1 MNKLVVFIICLA
13 TIVALFSVN
22 NANNT
27 FSFEDYLTKVSV
39 SAENRPSMPSTE
51 KIDKVILE
59 YEQNGEDTS
68 SKILEVIKSVWTT
81 LKLIYECVVY
91 AVRLLLYL
99 VEMTLY
105 LINIVSAMTYNLLV
119 W

>member
-1 MNKLVVFIICLA
+1 MKKIVVIIICLA
-13 TIVALFSVN
+13 TIVALFGVN
-22 NANNT
+22 NATKT
-27 FSFEDYLTKVSV
+27 FSFEDYITKVSV
-39 SAENRPSMPSTE
+39 SAENRPDMPSTE

-68 SKILEVIKSVWTT
+68 SKILEVVKSVWTT

-91 AVRLLLYL
+91 AVKFLLYL
-99 VEMTLY
+99 VEMLLY
-105 LINIVSAMTYNLLV
+105 LINILSAMTYNLLV

>member
-1 MNKLVVFIICLA
+1 MKKLLVVLICLA
-13 TIVALFSVN
+13 TCVALFGVN

-51 KIDKVILE
+51 VIDKVILE

-91 AVRLLLYL
+91 AVRFLLYL
-99 VEMTLY
+99 VEMVLY
-105 LINIVSAMTYNLLV
+105 LINILSAMTYNLLV